1 MQSRLL
7 SLSCRDPSPVRASS
21 CRSISYPLILAS
33 SPMGIKRTQ
42 DGKHVE
48 CTIEGCSFRKRFKA
62 GKKPHYCPECR
73 LRKKSLECSVVDPT
87 RHSGSESEP
96 ATASPVCKP
105 AAEADRDSGHAGGAP
120 FALDPSGGA
129 SQHEEEPAH
138 AEKATVQEATENDLP
153 AAHPATVKP
162 ESGLGRS
169 GVLLPTALKR
179 LRDGGGAEEP
189 GPEAPGPSAELA
201 EGCVGGPPFTAAC
214 PGGLHAGGAAAG
226 GPYSGPGGT
235 AGHGPPD
242 SGPGAGSAEAGRDR
256 DTVRG
261 DPPATAETDQQP
273 GASTEEWEKPLPVLL
288 GAPSHSGAL
297 PFPARPNI
305 APPCVNGDL
314 VKAVFATAVPAAA
327 SGSMASAGRVAA
339 AAVGAAS
346 LSPVAAVAAAAAAPT
361 SPIAGAEASVSQA
374 AELNAMRQVLKFRP

>member
-1 MQSRLL
+1 M
-7 SLSCRDPSPVRASS
+7 
-21 CRSISYPLILAS
+21 
-33 SPMGIKRTQ
+33 
-42 DGKHVE
+42 
-48 CTIEGCSFRKRFKA
+48 
-62 GKKPHYCPECR
+62 
-73 LRKKSLECSVVDPT
+73 DPT

-189 GPEAPGPSAELA
+189 G
-201 EGCVGGPPFTAAC
+201 
-214 PGGLHAGGAAAG
+214 
-226 GPYSGPGGT
+226 GT

-242 SGPGAGSAEAGRDR
+242 SGPGAGPAEAGRDR

-314 VKAVFATAVPAAA
+314 VKAVFAAAIPAAA
-327 SGSMASAGRVAA
+327 SSSMASAEREVAA
-339 AAVGAAS
+339 TGAAAS
-346 LSPVAAVAAAAAAPT
+346 FTLAAAAAAAAPS
-361 SPIAGAEASVSQA
+361 SPTATAGASVSEA
-374 AELNAMRQVLKFRP
+374 AELNTMRQVLKFRP

>member
-1 MQSRLL
+1 
-7 SLSCRDPSPVRASS
+7 
-21 CRSISYPLILAS
+21 
-33 SPMGIKRTQ
+33 MGIKRTQ

-120 FALDPSGGA
+120 SAQDPSAGA

-189 GPEAPGPSAELA
+189 G
-201 EGCVGGPPFTAAC
+201 
-214 PGGLHAGGAAAG
+214 
-226 GPYSGPGGT
+226 GT

-242 SGPGAGSAEAGRDR
+242 SGPGAGPAEAGRDR

-261 DPPATAETDQQP
+261 DPPATAETDQP
-273 GASTEEWEKPLPVLL
+273 LGASTEEWEKPLPVLL
-288 GAPSHSGAL
+288 GGPSHSGSTH
-297 PFPARPNI
+297 FPARPNI

-314 VKAVFATAVPAAA
+314 VKAVFAAAIPAAA
-327 SGSMASAGRVAA
+327 SSSMASAEREVAA
-339 AAVGAAS
+339 TGAAAS
-346 LSPVAAVAAAAAAPT
+346 FTLAAAAAAAAPS
-361 SPIAGAEASVSQA
+361 SPTATAGASVSEA
-374 AELNAMRQVLKFRP
+374 AELNTMRQVLKFRP

>member
-1 MQSRLL
+1 
-7 SLSCRDPSPVRASS
+7 
-21 CRSISYPLILAS
+21 
-33 SPMGIKRTQ
+33 MGIKRTL

-189 GPEAPGPSAELA
+189 G
-201 EGCVGGPPFTAAC
+201 
-214 PGGLHAGGAAAG
+214 
-226 GPYSGPGGT
+226 GT

-242 SGPGAGSAEAGRDR
+242 SGPGAGPAEAGRDR

-288 GAPSHSGAL
+288 GAPSYSGAL
-297 PFPARPNI
+297 PFPARPHV

-314 VKAVFATAVPAAA
+314 VKAVFAAAVPAAA
-327 SGSMASAGRVAA
+327 SGSMASSGRVAA

-346 LSPVAAVAAAAAAPT
+346 LSPVAAVAVAAAAPS
-361 SPIAGAEASVSQA
+361 SPIAGAEALVSQA